1 MLVLNVTVLSL
12 TNQVT
17 KVCVKIDVSF
27 LKNEDIL
34 KCSYRIETFHTSLKR
49 AEWGRPYEI
58 ETCQKSFPGKLS
70 DVLKDDPEFLKK
82 IFQNNIYIIVKVF
95 SRWVQK
101 CIICHILTKYIAVI
115 RGTVK
120 ALIYHDVQSITH
132 FDGGMLKII

>member
-1 MLVLNVTVLSL
+1 MVLIHINCYIQ
-12 TNQVT
+12 TNFCT
-17 KVCVKIDVSF
+17 IKVCAKIDVRF

-34 KCSYRIETFHTSLKR
+34 KCSDRIETFHTSLKR
-49 AEWGRPYEI
+49 GEWGRPYEI

-101 CIICHILTKYIAVI
+101 CIICHILTKYIAVKVAYWCQI
-115 RGTVK
+115 PKVK
-120 ALIYHDVQSITH
+120 VDQCL
-132 FDGGMLKII
+132 